1 MMTESTTCCTDDK
14 HQLLD
19 ELRRLDSLL
28 RRGVQRARA
37 QGNESDPFK
46 GLYISD
52 KDADLLLEE
61 CTLQNQDLLSSS
73 SRADDVYA
81 AKASVGQRGRAE
93 ESLPSRNEPRL
104 RKLARTFS
112 LSNIELNA
120 VVICLAVEL
129 DKKYGKLYAYLQD
142 DLTRKRPTLGFII
155 DLLCPNPEEKIA
167 IRHLFLPEALLFKHG
182 IIELAEERD
191 GSSNLA
197 SALRLNSDVLAY
209 ILGDSDDAEDLAEP
223 NGSSGI
229 NGLLALSSRLPSSIR
244 PKLENL
250 ALRLA
255 ENSRGT
261 ICSLQ
266 GSYGR
271 GRREAAEIICR
282 SLGVGIITLV
292 LTGLPAEERG
302 LKAAVSRAFR
312 LALMKEAAVYVQ
324 DFDSLAP
331 DDPRAAPLKGALVRA
346 LDEFQ
351 GLTFIECREAID
363 LGRRLQKRLLTMK
376 IPKPDFTE
384 RLRAWRGHLPG
395 WPEEEID
402 DLAVKFKL
410 TTGQIEDAVSS
421 AWSLAALDGRGSL
434 CREDLYEGCRMQSNR
449 RLSRLAR
456 RIEPRYR
463 LEDVIL
469 PQDCMEQLREI
480 KAYVRHQG
488 IVYGDWGFGK
498 KLSLGKGLNIQFTGD
513 SGTGKTMAAEALAF
527 DLGLELYK
535 VDLSTV
541 VSKYIGETE
550 KNLSRIFAEA
560 EESNAILF
568 FDEADAIFGKRSE
581 VKDAHDRYA
590 NVETGYL
597 LQKMEEHEGI
607 VVLATNLD
615 RNLDEAFKRRMH
627 FVVKFPFPSEESR
640 LQIWKSLLPVEA
652 SVAGDLDFQ
661 FLARGFQIAG
671 GNIKNVLVTAAF
683 LAAEDSGVI
692 TMKHLVRA
700 TSREMKKI
708 GRVCGESEFRQYHDL
723 AKGK

>member
-1 MMTESTTCCTDDK
+1 MTESIACYKDDK
-14 HQLLD
+14 NHLLD

-28 RRGVQRARA
+28 RQAVQRARA
-37 QGNESDPFK
+37 QGNDDDPFK

-52 KDADLLLEE
+52 EDVDLLLEE
-61 CTLQNQDLLSSS
+61 RTLQNQDLLSSNS
-73 SRADDVYA
+73 GAAEVYA
-81 AKASVGQRGRAE
+81 AKANVDRRLQAE
-93 ESLPSRNEPRL
+93 ESLPSGNEPRL
-104 RKLARTFS
+104 RKLARTLG
-112 LSNIELNA
+112 LSNVEFNA

-129 DKKYGKLYAYLQD
+129 DPKYEKLYAYLQD

-167 IRHLFLPEALLFKHG
+167 IRHLFLPDAPLIKHG
-182 IIELAEERD
+182 ILEPAEERD
-191 GSSNLA
+191 GSPNLA
-197 SALRLNSDVLAY
+197 SALRLNPDVLAY
-209 ILGDSDDAEDLAEP
+209 ILDDSDDAEYLAEP
-223 NGSSGI
+223 NGSSEI
-229 NGLLALSSRLPSSIR
+229 NGLPALSSRLPSSLR
-244 PKLENL
+244 PTLENL
-250 ALRLA
+250 ALCLA
-255 ENSRGT
+255 ENSKGV

-266 GSYGR
+266 GSYGC
-271 GRREAAEIICR
+271 GRREAAETICR
-282 SLGVGIITLV
+282 SLGVGIVTLD
-292 LTGLPAEERG
+292 LSLLPAEERG
-302 LKAAVSRAFR
+302 LEAAVSRPFR
-312 LALMKEAAVYVQ
+312 RALLQEAAVYVQ

-331 DDPRAAPLKGALVRA
+331 DDQRAAQLKGALVRA

-351 GLTFIECREAID
+351 GLAFIESRDAID

-410 TTGQIEDAVSS
+410 TPGQIEDAISS
-421 AWSLAALDGRGSL
+421 AWNLAALDGRDRL
-434 CREDLYEGCRMQSNR
+434 RVEDLYEGCRMQSNS

-463 LEDVIL
+463 LEDVVL
-469 PQDCMEQLREI
+469 PSDCMEQLRDIE
-480 KAYVRHQG
+480 AYVRHQG
-488 IVYGDWGFGK
+488 KVYGDWGFGK
-498 KLSLGKGLNIQFTGD
+498 KLSLGKGLNILFTGD

-535 VDLSTV
+535 VDLSMV

-550 KNLSRIFAEA
+550 KNLSRIFAGA

-627 FVVKFPFPSEESR
+627 FVVKFPFPGEEGR

-652 SVAGDLDFQ
+652 SVAEDLDFQ

-708 GRVCGESEFRQYHDL
+708 GRVCGESELRQYHDL